1 MMCLNREFCIGS
13 FQALLIC
20 RVIEGFCFRG
30 DISLLP
36 EHMKNS
42 FTLKQRETIVLE
54 GFMF

>member
-1 MMCLNREFCIGS
+1 MMCLNHEFCIGS

-20 RVIEGFCFRG
+20 RVIEEFCFRG
-30 DISLLP
+30 DIFLLP